1 MTSHDQDS
9 DCVTDADGTCTICGV
24 HHGCPCET
32 CGGAGFHKDDCEETK
47 ALYAEE
53 QALAAKFPVGARV
66 RIIDSDL
73 FAYIGLTGTVAD
85 YGIHSFPDELPLVGV
100 QFDAPVV
107 YPEPPYRDLVTRDG
121 FYGDELTLLSAPA
134 CDGCGG
140 PLGPDARD
148 GECGCRLDSDGC
160 VWTEDEDEDEDE
172 DIAHLRD
179 AKRKANDAF
188 MAAISASS
196 AAQVHILRARD
207 AYLAAAERLYAAERR
222 ST

>member
-53 QALAAKFPVGARV
+53 QALAAKFPIGSRV
-66 RIIDSDL
+66 RIVDSDIKE
-73 FAYIGLTGTVAD
+73 YIGLTGVVQD
-85 YGIHSFPDELPLVGV
+85 YDFGDDVPLIGV
-100 QFDAPVV
+100 LFDAPMINVDS
-107 YPEPPYRDLVTRDG
+107 PDGTGPATRDG
-121 FYGDELTLLSAPA
+121 FYEEELALLDAPA

-172 DIAHLRD
+172 DIARLRG
-179 AKRKANDAF
+179 AKRKANDAL

-196 AAQVHILRARD
+196 AAQVHMLRARD